1 MRALVAGALVVALLA
16 LVACGGG
23 SEHFSGDEQQVVV
36 VVRELEQAGQ
46 AHDARRICDDIL
58 SARLVRALRRA
69 GVSCVHEMRRSLR
82 SAREFDLR
90 VRDVAV
96 HGDRARARVSA
107 KGRSGSDVLD
117 FVREGGY
124 WRLAAFAGR

>member
-1 MRALVAGALVVALLA
+1 MRARAAVALAVALVGVAG
-16 LVACGGG
+16 CGGG

-36 VVRELEQAGQ
+36 VVRELEQAGR
-46 AHDARRICDDIL
+46 AHDARRICEDIL
-58 SARLVRALRRA
+58 SARLVRALRKA
-69 GVSCVHEMRRSLR
+69 GVSCVREMVRSLR
-82 SAREFDLR
+82 SAKDFDLH

-107 KGRSGSDVLD
+107 PGRSGSDVLN